1 MLKDKI
7 EKKSVKKRI
16 KDLLNR
22 VNLLNSRFR
31 SWTWNNLIKSKL
43 KKNMKVQ
50 SSLNLTSK
58 VGIEIEK
65 KKKKKK
71 KKYYSE

>member
-7 EKKSVKKRI
+7 EKKTVKKRI

-65 KKKKKK
+65 KKKKK
-71 KKYYSE
+71 YYSE

>member
-1 MLKDKI
+1 
-7 EKKSVKKRI
+7 
-16 KDLLNR
+16 
-22 VNLLNSRFR
+22 
-31 SWTWNNLIKSKL
+31 
-43 KKNMKVQ
+43 MKVQ

-71 KKYYSE
+71 KKKKIL

>member
-1 MLKDKI
+1 
-7 EKKSVKKRI
+7 
-16 KDLLNR
+16 
-22 VNLLNSRFR
+22 
-31 SWTWNNLIKSKL
+31 
-43 KKNMKVQ
+43 MKVQ

-71 KKYYSE
+71 KKKIL